1 MSKFPIASLQ
11 ADKGLFGPH
20 PLEGY
25 FIRIPIA
32 FFSLEAESINTAV
45 RLDCVVLPTSNLQTL
60 SGSTHS
66 FPTNP
71 DDGFIDGSI
80 YIGSRHHPI
89 DVHEIKFAATDG
101 KSIKA
106 TIACEIDFGFEG
118 LNDFEKTT
126 WKFEALLEWID
137 KPQHA

>member
-1 MSKFPIASLQ
+1 LSKFPIALLQ
-11 ADKGLFGPH
+11 TDKGLFGPH

-32 FFSLEAESINTAV
+32 AFSLESETVDTAL
-45 RLDCVVLPTSNLQTL
+45 RLDCVVLPTSHLQAL
-60 SGSTHS
+60 SGSTLS

-80 YIGSRHHPI
+80 YIGSGHHPI
-89 DVHEIKFAATDG
+89 DVHEIKFAVTDG
-101 KSIKA
+101 NSIQA
-106 TIACEIDFGFEG
+106 TITCEIDFEFEG
-118 LNDFEKTT
+118 LYDFEKTA
-126 WKFEALLEWID
+126 WKFEALLEWTD